1 MMVHNMVFDMGRVML
16 QFDPLF
22 ISGHFV
28 PPEDA
33 GEFAKKVFGSACWDS
48 LDRGTITLPQAR
60 EIMRRT
66 LPERLLPNL
75 DKALGAWFQYVPPV
89 EGMDSLVRELK
100 AAGYGIYLLTNANFQ
115 FHQYQDTVPAW
126 SCFDGL
132 LVSSDYKLLKPEPAI
147 YRALTDKY
155 RLEPSECLFIDDRP
169 ENVAGAQAVGME
181 GIVFTDP
188 GNLRREFVRQGVFS
202 NLSE

>member
-1 MMVHNMVFDMGRVML
+1 MVHNMVFDMGRVML
-16 QFDPLF
+16 QFDPPF
-22 ISGHFV
+22 ISSHFV

-33 GEFAKKVFGSACWDS
+33 EEFAKKVFGSACWDS
-48 LDRGTITLPQAR
+48 LDRGTITLSQAR

-75 DKALGAWFQYVPPV
+75 DKALAEWFQYIPPV
-89 EGMDSLVRELK
+89 EGMDALIQELK

-126 SCFDGL
+126 NCFDGL

-147 YRALTDKY
+147 YQALTDKY

-169 ENVAGAQAVGME
+169 ENIAGAQAMGME
-181 GIVFTDP
+181 GVVFTSSV
-188 GNLRREFVRQGVFS
+188 NLRRELVRRGF
-202 NLSE
+202 LSE

>member
-1 MMVHNMVFDMGRVML
+1 MVHNMVFDMGRVML
-16 QFDPLF
+16 QFDPPF

-33 GEFAKKVFGSACWDS
+33 EEFAKKVFGSACWDS
-48 LDRGTITLPQAR
+48 LDRGTITLSQAR

-75 DKALGAWFQYVPPV
+75 DKALAEWFQYIPPV
-89 EGMDSLVRELK
+89 EGMDALIQELK

-126 SCFDGL
+126 NCFDGL

-147 YRALTDKY
+147 YQALTDKY

-169 ENVAGAQAVGME
+169 ENIAGAQAMGME
-181 GIVFTDP
+181 GVVFTSSV
-188 GNLRREFVRQGVFS
+188 NLRRELVRRGF
-202 NLSE
+202 LSE